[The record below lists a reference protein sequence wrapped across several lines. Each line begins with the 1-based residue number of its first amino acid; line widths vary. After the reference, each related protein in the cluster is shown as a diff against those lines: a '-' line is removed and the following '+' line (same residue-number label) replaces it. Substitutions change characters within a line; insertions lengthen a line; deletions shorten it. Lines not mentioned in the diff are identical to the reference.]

1 MEAIIVEL
9 RAAEGG
15 DDAKELVKE
24 QFAVYVKYALKRNLT
39 LELVDERPGS
49 LTFRVFGKGAVAAFQ
64 NEAGGMRWQRIPPN
78 EKRGRVHT
86 STVTVAVLPEP
97 TDVQIKLDE
106 KDLDWKTCRAS
117 GAGGQKVNKT
127 DSAVQLTYKPTG
139 LMVRVET
146 ERSQH
151 QNRATAL
158 VVLRARLWEA
168 KRETEATARAND
180 RKAQVGTGMRGD
192 KRRTI
197 RTQDGAVHDHLTGRR
212 WNLKEYLRGD
222 W

>member
-1 MEAIIVEL
+1 MRSAPFVTVFDALEII
-9 RAAEGG
+9 
-15 DDAKELVKE
+15 DD
-24 QFAVYVKYALKRNLT
+24 
-39 LELVDERPGS
+39 RPG
-49 LTFRVFGKGAVAAFQ
+49 LIVFRATGARARQLFAD
-64 NEAGGMRWQRIPPN
+64 EAGGHRWQRIPPS

-97 TDVQIKLDE
+97 TNTEVRLDE
-106 KDLDWKTCRAS
+106 RDLEWQTCRAS
-117 GAGGQKVNKT
+117 GSGGQNVNKVE
-127 DSAVQLTYKPTG
+127 SAVQLTHKPSG

-158 VVLRARLWEA
+158 ALLRARLWEA
-168 KRETEATARAND
+168 QKEREAAARAQD
-180 RKAQVGTGMRGD
+180 RRSQVGSGMRGD

-197 RTQDGAVHDHLTGRR
+197 RCQDGIVTDHVTNRK

>member
-1 MEAIIVEL
+1 
-9 RAAEGG
+9 
-15 DDAKELVKE
+15 
-24 QFAVYVKYALKRNLT
+24 
-39 LELVDERPGS
+39 
-49 LTFRVFGKGAVAAFQ
+49 
-64 NEAGGMRWQRIPPN
+64 
-78 EKRGRVHT
+78 VHT
-86 STVTVAVLPEP
+86 STITICCLPEP
-97 TDVQIKLDE
+97 TEVQVRLDDR
-106 KDLDWKTCRAS
+106 DLDWKTCRAS

-158 VVLRARLWEA
+158 VLLRARLWEA
-168 KRETEATARAND
+168 KREKDATERAND
-180 RKAQVGTGMRGD
+180 RKSQVGSGMRGD

-197 RTQDGAVHDHLTGRR
+197 RTQDGQVNDHPTGRR
-212 WNLKEYLRGD
+212 WNLKDYLRGE

>member
-1 MEAIIVEL
+1 V
-9 RAAEGG
+9 
-15 DDAKELVKE
+15 
-24 QFAVYVKYALKRNLT
+24 
-39 LELVDERPGS
+39 
-49 LTFRVFGKGAVAAFQ
+49 
-64 NEAGGMRWQRIPPN
+64 PPN

-86 STVTVAVLPEP
+86 STVTVAVLAEP
-97 TDVQIKLDE
+97 TEVQVRLDE
-106 KDLDWKTCRAS
+106 RDLEYQTCRSS

-127 DSAVQLTYKPTG
+127 DSAVQLTHKPTG

-158 VVLRARLWEA
+158 ALLRARLWEA
-168 KRETEATARAND
+168 EQEKVNAARAHN
-180 RKAQVGTGMRGD
+180 RRIQLGSGMRGD

-197 RTQDGAVHDHLTGRR
+197 RVQDGQVNDHVTGQA
-212 WNLKEYLRGD
+212 WQLKAYLRGD

>member
-1 MEAIIVEL
+1 METVIVEL

-15 DDAKELVKE
+15 DDAKLLVRE
-24 QFAVYVKYALKRNLT
+24 QLGIYVKYATRRSLT
-39 LELVDERPGS
+39 IEPLDERPGVVVC
-49 LTFRVFGKGAVAAFQ
+49 RVYGVGAVDAFKD
-64 NEAGGMRWQRIPPN
+64 EGGGMRWQRVPPN

-97 TDVQIKLDE
+97 TAVQVRLDE
-106 KDLDWKTCRAS
+106 RDLEYKTCRAS

-127 DSAVQLTYKPTG
+127 DSAVQLTHKPTG

-158 VVLRARLWEA
+158 ALLRARLWQA
-168 KRETEATARAND
+168 QRDMDAAARDKD
-180 RKAQVGTGMRGD
+180 RRLQVGSGMRGD

-197 RTQDGAVHDHLTGRR
+197 AVQRGTVVDHVTGRSWR
-212 WNLKEYLRGD
+212 VDDYLRGN